1 MQPAPPPP
9 PAPDD
14 FTLLLN
20 RAAGGDGL
28 ATNAVWSR
36 AYEELLAMAR
46 GIRPAVDSSSAHAP
60 SPTTIIHESFMKTF
74 GPGTVANR
82 GDRPT
87 WDSRAHFF
95 GSVARAMS
103 QFVIDWRRASRR
115 RKRGGGERPV
125 SFDDSLR
132 TAEPVRGA
140 PAELDEF
147 FVDAAP
153 AVVAALANLQTRAP
167 EIADVV
173 WLRCVA
179 GLSLEDTAVVL
190 GIRPRTVSKRWNLG
204 RALLRRDLAR
214 LDPSDGDAR
223 DAAPR

>member
-1 MQPAPPPP
+1 
-9 PAPDD
+9 
-14 FTLLLN
+14 
-20 RAAGGDGL
+20 
-28 ATNAVWSR
+28 
-36 AYEELLAMAR
+36 
-46 GIRPAVDSSSAHAP
+46 
-60 SPTTIIHESFMKTF
+60 MKTF

-82 GDRPT
+82 GDRPA